1 MDCSF
6 PGFSV
11 HGDFPGKNSGEG
23 DHFLLQGIFP
33 TQGLNLSLLWLLLW
47 QAGSLP
53 GKPAR
58 DQCWTGW
65 GWEGGGEPGHMHT
78 TDKSSLPWKRMEGTC
93 QLHAEQRASV
103 CPLTPHTLD
112 FCRPLLKFLFIYH
125 VFIFATTSSD
135 FSHTPHPHHSF
146 PRTKTENLMPPA
158 FPPASYLF
166 ASSPISPFSGRVGFL
181 FQPWDPLSQQNS
193 NPWSCEVSFWLFS
206 THTTHPPTPT
216 LWQKCMWFLLNQKP
230 FSLPA
235 LHSPLSL
242 DRWD

>member
-65 GWEGGGEPGHMHT
+65 GWEGGGDPGHMHT

-193 NPWSCEVSFWLFS
+193 NP
-206 THTTHPPTPT
+206 
-216 LWQKCMWFLLNQKP
+216 
-230 FSLPA
+230 
-235 LHSPLSL
+235 
-242 DRWD
+242 